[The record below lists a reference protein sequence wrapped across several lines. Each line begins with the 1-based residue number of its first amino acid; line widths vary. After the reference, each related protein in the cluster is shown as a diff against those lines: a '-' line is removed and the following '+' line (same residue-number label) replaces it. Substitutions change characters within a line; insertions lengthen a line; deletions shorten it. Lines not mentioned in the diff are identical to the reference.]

1 MEDRRFRYEYPI
13 SGVGIVELEETGL
26 YWNHTASKA
35 TIDVGSRKRVAH
47 TWEKEIA
54 LIPKRSLGVNAP
66 TFFCDQ

>member
-1 MEDRRFRYEYPI
+1 M
-13 SGVGIVELEETGL
+13 ELEETGL

-54 LIPKRSLGVNAP
+54 LIQKDLWGLMLQHFSVINR
-66 TFFCDQ
+66 F

>member
-1 MEDRRFRYEYPI
+1 M
-13 SGVGIVELEETGL
+13 ELEETGL